1 MEYKRFQNTIVARLD
16 KGEEILEQIKNIASK
31 ENIKLA
37 SIQGVGATNDFTIGV
52 FESTTRKYN
61 TYTFQGSYEIVSLL
75 GSINTMNHEYY
86 SHIHMSAGDDKG
98 NVVGGHLTRA
108 IISFTCELVIQI
120 IDGEVD
126 RKYDDELG
134 INLYSFE

>member
-1 MEYKRFQNTIVARLD
+1 MEYKRFQNTIVARFD
-16 KGEEILEQIKNIASK
+16 KGEEILEQIKNIALK

-37 SIQGVGATNDFTIGV
+37 SIQGIGATNDFTIGV
-52 FESTTRKYN
+52 FEAATRKYN
-61 TYTFQGSYEIVSLL
+61 TYTFRGSYEIVSLL

-108 IISFTCELVIQI
+108 IISFTCELRIQI

>member
-16 KGEEILEQIKNIASK
+16 KGEEILEQIKNIALK

-37 SIQGVGATNDFTIGV
+37 SIQGIGATNDFTIGV
-52 FESTTRKYN
+52 FEATTRKYN

-108 IISFTCELVIQI
+108 IISFTCELRIQI